1 MREQF
6 SFSSSFI
13 AHISRPWVWTN
24 VLNLFLFRSTKW
36 IFERFRPGSHQTA
49 ELLMNQMTDHLVE
62 RSVTL
67 VSVCIGFSAGFSPSR
82 QKPWNVLVQLSDDG
96 GTEDWSHC
104 WGVTVTQFRSQVQ
117 SVGWK
122 QQDSTLPLIIAPF
135 VAVLSWAET
144 CRWSCPPLQMH
155 LWVTAHTMIR
165 TIMYLVSP
173 KMESFLWFSP
183 LLQTRTSS
191 DASAIRFGC
200 DTPQALR

>member
-1 MREQF
+1 MCWICSCSAALSGF
-6 SFSSSFI
+6 L
-13 AHISRPWVWTN
+13 N
-24 VLNLFLFRSTKW
+24 VSGLALTKQQNYWWIKWRIIWWSGASLWFLFALDS
-36 IFERFRPGSHQTA
+36 A
-49 ELLMNQMTDHLVE
+49 LA
-62 RSVTL
+62 SVRH
-67 VSVCIGFSAGFSPSR
+67 G
-82 QKPWNVLVQLSDDG
+82 KPWNVLVQLSDDG